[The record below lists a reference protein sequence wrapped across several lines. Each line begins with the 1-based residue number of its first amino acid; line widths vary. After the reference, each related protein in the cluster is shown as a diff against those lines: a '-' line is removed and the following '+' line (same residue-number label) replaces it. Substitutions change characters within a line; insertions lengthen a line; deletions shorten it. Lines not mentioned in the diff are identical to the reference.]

1 MSRDVFPSS
10 TQDAGAVT
18 KALPQEFIPSW
29 GILGKL
35 SSDNGAFVSTALR
48 QVSDYPIRHHCAY
61 YPASAG
67 AVERETAS
75 TV

>member
-10 TQDAGAVT
+10 TQDAGAVN

-48 QVSDYPIRHHCAY
+48 QVSDYPCAY